1 MSYRQLEKWKY
12 GCNTYLDKDKW
23 KTFHCTV
30 ITIVAGCDA
39 VNCVKMNN
47 GKTDREGECQLR
59 I

>member
-1 MSYRQLEKWKY
+1 MKWKY
-12 GCNTYLDKDKW
+12 GCNPYLDKDKW

-47 GKTDREGECQLR
+47 GKTDREGECQLH